1 MLQAD
6 NDHDKVND
14 AKLKVRD
21 KRRKSAFVEILES
34 VVIAVILASL
44 IRIFIF
50 SPFYIPSGSMEPT
63 LQIGDR
69 IIVSKLNYHFTEP
82 ARGDVMV
89 FRFPLDPDRDF
100 VKRVIAVGGQTVSF
114 RDSQLYIDGTP
125 VEENYLP
132 DDLRFPDFGP
142 VKVPEDNY
150 FMMGDNRNNSDDSRR
165 WGPLPE
171 EYVIGEAVVVYWP
184 PGRIGLLK

>member
-1 MLQAD
+1 MGQAD
-6 NDHDKVND
+6 HGKINNGQ
-14 AKLKVRD
+14 LKARG
-21 KRRKSAFVEILES
+21 KKKSGFVEILES
-34 VVIAVILASL
+34 IVIAVVLAAL

-69 IIVSKLNYHFTEP
+69 IIVSKLNYHFTKP
-82 ARGDVMV
+82 ARGDIIV

-100 VKRVIAVGGQTVSF
+100 VKRVIALGGETIAF
-114 RDSQLYIDGTP
+114 RDSQLYINGKP
-125 VEENYLP
+125 VDEDYLP
-132 DDLRFPDFGP
+132 EDLQFPDFGP
-142 VKVPEDNY
+142 VKVPEGSY

-171 EYVIGEAVVVYWP
+171 EYIIGKSILIYWP
-184 PGRIGLLK
+184 PARIGLLD